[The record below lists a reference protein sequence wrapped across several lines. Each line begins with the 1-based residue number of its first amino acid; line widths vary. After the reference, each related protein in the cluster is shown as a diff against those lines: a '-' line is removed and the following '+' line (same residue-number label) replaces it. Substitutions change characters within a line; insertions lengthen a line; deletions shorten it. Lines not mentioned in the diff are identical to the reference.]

1 MKTFNIALRAVYLV
15 IVALAAVLIHPALA
29 LAALAST
36 AQFTLCT
43 SSDIANSST
52 TANYVTLSTNAKEE
66 AWVKKIKLM
75 AQRDSVFA
83 DNMIGTDGSD
93 KPIID
98 YTESGRIDGTTI
110 HISVA
115 AQLGAPGVQGEGA
128 RLGQEEKVK
137 PYDFSLITGCV
148 WFGVSQTSIAQE
160 QTIIGSQVDTKNSEL
175 LANRLR
181 KKITDDI
188 EMTYVGAGAGTTLA
202 GTNMQFPN
210 GKTFHTLKSADT
222 ISLSVITR
230 AATKLSG
237 LGGMPIKMSKGRAG
251 GPIEKFL
258 FFGTHENLNPLNTDS
273 AYLTAMQNAQVR
285 DDTNPLFNGD
295 YSLVAGHAIYR
306 DYVRRHDAY
315 GSVGCALQPDAFL
328 GIATPGT
335 TAFGNG
341 TTTGTLNGG
350 GNSTAA
356 TVTPLRNYFEF
367 WQLYTYTKA
376 NGDTVTTGATT
387 AYGCIIDATTGKTV
401 PFSYTANTGNT
412 LTGALRLGP
421 STTAGEATTV
431 GGGTGSGGMSY
442 STAAYDSSSN
452 PYTTNTGN
460 GNPGPLLATA
470 TAVAAGSYMFQT
482 NSLGV
487 PIGYTLA
494 LARGGMC
501 FGWGKGPAGNIDGE
515 RRVDTWENGRDIVW
529 GLRVRFGCRV
539 FLRTDAVAPGFV
551 LVCAARQIDGALGV
565 S

>member
-1 MKTFNIALRAVYLV
+1 MKIISYGIRAAFFILIAIL
-15 IVALAAVLIHPALA
+15 AVLIHPALA
-29 LAALAST
+29 LLALAST

-43 SSDIANSST
+43 SSDIANAST

-66 AWVKKIKLM
+66 AWVKKIALM
-75 AQRDSVFA
+75 AMRDTVFA
-83 DNMIGTDGSD
+83 DSMIGGDGSD
-93 KPIID
+93 KPIQD
-98 YTESGRIDGTTI
+98 YTETGRIDGTTI
-110 HISVA
+110 HITVA

-137 PYDFSLITGCV
+137 PYDFSLVTGS
-148 WFGVSQTSIAQE
+148 WWIGISQTQIAQE
-160 QTIIGSQVDTKNSEL
+160 QTIIGSQVDMKNSEL
-175 LANRLR
+175 LANRVS
-181 KKITDDI
+181 KKVTDDL
-188 EMTYVGAGAGTTLA
+188 EMTYVGAGAGTTLT
-202 GTNMQFPN
+202 GRNLQFPN
-210 GKTFHTLKSADT
+210 NKTFHTLKTADT

-230 AATKLSG
+230 AATKLSS
-237 LGGMPIKMSKGRAG
+237 LGGRPIKMSKGRAG

-306 DYVRRHDAY
+306 DYVRQHDAY

-328 GIATPGT
+328 GIVTPAST
-335 TAFGNG
+335 SFGNG
-341 TTTGTLNGG
+341 TVTGTLNGG
-350 GNSTAA
+350 GNATAA
-356 TVTPLRNYFEF
+356 VVTPLRNFFEF

-376 NGDTVTTGATT
+376 NGETVTTGATT
-387 AYGCIIDATTGKTV
+387 AYGCLIDATTGKTV
-401 PFSYTANTGNT
+401 PFSYTGNTGNT

-421 STTAGEATTV
+421 STVAGEATTV
-431 GGGTGSGGMSY
+431 GGGTGAGGMSY
-442 STAAYDSSSN
+442 STAAYDAVTN
-452 PYTTNTGN
+452 PYTTSTT

-494 LARGGMC
+494 LGRGGMC
-501 FGWGKGPAGNIDGE
+501 FGWGKGAAGSIDGE

-529 GLRVRFGCRV
+529 SLRIRFGCRV
-539 FLRTDAVAPGFV
+539 FLRTDGVAPGFV
-551 LVCAARQIDGALGV
+551 LMAHARQIDGALSV